1 MALGLCLWGQDKL
14 AHKICQDKLGSGL
27 PTKKP
32 LFLCVFLFDM
42 CSVASFV
49 CVCVCLSLS
58 LSLSPLSSLL
68 LLLFGTLSLD
78 SIVFSQE
85 LQADD
90 DT

>member
-1 MALGLCLWGQDKL
+1 MPTGPRALPSGQDKL

-32 LFLCVFLFDM
+32 LFLCVFLFDR

-49 CVCVCLSLS
+49 CVCVYLSLS
-58 LSLSPLSSLL
+58 LSSLL